1 MPESDIE
8 KIALGLQ
15 KAEQLLVQMCHVHSA
30 LLNLVVTRCNL
41 DPKDVRNLLSA
52 VERRHE
58 QIRSLRAGHKEWL
71 KNDNSPEL
79 LLCGC
84 DHPTMLASGPSRRR
98 RNTAR

>member
-1 MPESDIE
+1 MPESDVE
-8 KIALGLQ
+8 KIVLGLQ

-41 DPKDVRNLLSA
+41 DPKEVRNLLSA

-58 QIRSLRAGHKEWL
+58 QIRSLRAGRNEWL

-79 LLCGC
+79 LCGG
-84 DHPTMLASGPSRRR
+84 DRPTMLASGPSRRR